1 MGEALPPNN
10 GGRMAGKVREIQVGD
25 G

>member
-10 GGRMAGKVREIQVGD
+10 GGSMAGKVREVQVGD